1 MDEALVSY
9 LMSFARKAS
18 IDIGRRK
25 VNDEARRNL
34 IFMRSLII
42 LASLS
47 LIPLIG
53 LALGASDNMSKMAGH
68 GWRNDR
74 IKSKCAQ

>member
-1 MDEALVSY
+1 
-9 LMSFARKAS
+9 MSFSRNAS

-53 LALGASDNMSKMAGH
+53 LALGA
-68 GWRNDR
+68 
-74 IKSKCAQ
+74 

>member
-1 MDEALVSY
+1 
-9 LMSFARKAS
+9 MSFARKAS

-25 VNDEARRNL
+25 VNNEARINL

-53 LALGASDNMSKMAGH
+53 LALGASDNMSKMAGI